1 MLALQK
7 EQKHKQ
13 GLLQNLIKIQDD
25 IDLIQYTITSLLDDG
40 IIADNKDMVDEM
52 IQISS
57 SLEKEI
63 GLLETTQMFKQ
74 KEDQYDAYVD
84 IQSGSG
90 GTEAQDAGDHRQGT
104 GRVGREARQA

>member
-1 MLALQK
+1 MQK

-13 GLLQNLIKIQDD
+13 DLLQNLIKIQDD

-40 IIADNKDMVDEM
+40 IVSDNKEMVDEM
-52 IQISS
+52 TQMSS
-57 SLEKEI
+57 DIEKAI

-90 GTEAQDAGDHRQGT
+90 GTERKIG
-104 GRVGREARQA
+104 